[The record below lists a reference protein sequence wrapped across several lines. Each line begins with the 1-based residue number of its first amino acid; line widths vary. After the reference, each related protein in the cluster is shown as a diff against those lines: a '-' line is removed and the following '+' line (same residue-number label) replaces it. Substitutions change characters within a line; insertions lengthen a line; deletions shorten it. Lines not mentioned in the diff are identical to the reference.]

1 MDLQSHH
8 PLTLTLSP
16 EGRGDDVAVASI
28 GAGPESDST
37 FPLPCGERA
46 FRRDLASKASQ
57 VAWRK
62 G

>member
-1 MDLQSHH
+1 MGQQLRR

-16 EGRGDDVAVASI
+16 VGRGN
-28 GAGPESDST
+28 GFGTRLESVST
-37 FPLPCGERA
+37 FPLPTGERA
-46 FRRDLASKASQ
+46 FRRDLASEATQ